1 MYPIH
6 LSCLWLLLLFSATKL
21 NASPTSMSFSSSNR
35 TIIINDD
42 AAMISTD
49 STGSSTHLTPRE
61 LPFPVQQ
68 YYQELNADWNAA
80 SQEAQALLPTHQSAD
95 LLADFY
101 HSVLS
106 MCTAMIAGNV
116 PFAPYGGS
124 FMYGALSLHFDS
136 IGGAIS
142 WALVRAFA
150 DWMLLTTAHGFTS
163 TYTLWLNNHAT
174 GHAVRF
180 TLKAGQ

>member
-1 MYPIH
+1 MCLIH
-6 LSCLWLLLLFSATKL
+6 VPCLWLLLLFSATKL
-21 NASPTSMSFSSSNR
+21 NASPTPMSVSSSNR
-35 TIIINDD
+35 TFVINK
-42 AAMISTD
+42 AALASTD
-49 STGSSTHLTPRE
+49 STDSSTHLTPRE

-68 YYQELNADWNAA
+68 YYQELGADWDAA
-80 SQEAQALLPTHQSAD
+80 SQETQALLPTHQSAD
-95 LLADFY
+95 LLANLY

-106 MCTAMIAGNV
+106 MCTAMIAANV
-116 PFAPYGGS
+116 PFSPHGGA
-124 FMYGALSLHFDS
+124 FHYGALSLHFDS
-136 IGGAIS
+136 TGGAIS

-180 TLKAGQ
+180 KLKAGQ

>member
-1 MYPIH
+1 
-6 LSCLWLLLLFSATKL
+6 
-21 NASPTSMSFSSSNR
+21 
-35 TIIINDD
+35 
-42 AAMISTD
+42 MISTD